1 MVIEEITDN
10 HLADFCAWYAQFHG
24 CKPVEASVIS
34 TCICGYFGTYSKA
47 ADKLLARCK
56 RLKLLDVA
64 DGIAI
69 MRSP

>member
-1 MVIEEITDN
+1 MVVEEITGKN
-10 HLADFCAWYAQFHG
+10 LAVFCTWYAQFHG

-56 RLKLLDVA
+56 RLKFLDVA